1 MPVLV
6 VSLGLSLMQ
15 SLAVSGLD
23 TDNKIS
29 YMTFHDSPQTSSTG
43 RLIKVH
49 SKFWNRIYG

>member
-6 VSLGLSLMQ
+6 VLLGLSLMQ

-43 RLIKVH
+43 RLNKVH
-49 SKFWNRIYG
+49 SKLWDRIYG

>member
-6 VSLGLSLMQ
+6 VLLGLSLMK

-23 TDNKIS
+23 IDNKIS

-43 RLIKVH
+43 RLNKV
-49 SKFWNRIYG
+49 